1 MVTLIFYPEEKR
13 YINTERLK
21 QELNYMWIQR
31 TDKAMVKEKHIAIT
45 FDESQWNNL
54 NDVQQETIKFV
65 FDFNWEF

>member
-1 MVTLIFYPEEKR
+1 MVTLIFYLEEKR
-13 YINTERLK
+13 YINIERLK
-21 QELNYMWIQR
+21 EELNDMWIQR

-54 NDVQQETIKFV
+54 NDVQQEIIKFV